1 MGIGQATEG
10 KGGNCGFTLLPTK
23 LHVDAE
29 LPDFCSC
36 SVGGLTASTCPTSSR
51 EQFTEGQEAG
61 GSFISLHQTFLNV
74 RGQGVLGNSP
84 FRFRHRCV
92 PEGVSFRS
100 PPVGLCLLLHF
111 LCLFIFIMLSLSLI
125 INYSLLSCLVLSLFL
140 LHLFCLFLFLSLSA

>member
-1 MGIGQATEG
+1 MGLPKLSECMGIGQATEG

-36 SVGGLTASTCPTSSR
+36 SVEGLTASTCPTSSR

-100 PPVGLCLLLHF
+100 PPVGLFVSYSIFCA
-111 LCLFIFIMLSLSLI
+111 CLFSLC
-125 INYSLLSCLVLSLFL
+125 CL
-140 LHLFCLFLFLSLSA
+140 